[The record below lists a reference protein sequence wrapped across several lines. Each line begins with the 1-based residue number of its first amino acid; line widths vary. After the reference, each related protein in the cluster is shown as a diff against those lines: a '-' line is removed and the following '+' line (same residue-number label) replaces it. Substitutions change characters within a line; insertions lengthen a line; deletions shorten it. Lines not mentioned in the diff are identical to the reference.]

1 MNISDLLLFDLLFRI
16 LLFYSLRI
24 YEGNK
29 IQLINFSCSF
39 ARTKLVYGSVTAL
52 NRYLWMLP
60 TLLFNFVKLRSSPFS
75 FRVRSDPW
83 VVLALSPHLF
93 YFTKSLLYER
103 DEWKNSNTFDSNF
116 ARIRLH
122 SLQLNFRVRIFLF
135 NVPLNKIIFYHS
147 IYIILSIYYS
157 SIWTIWDVEWCRLQ
171 FRRNEIT

>member
-16 LLFYSLRI
+16 LLFYSIRI

-39 ARTKLVYGSVTAL
+39 ARAKLVYGSVTAF
-52 NRYLWMLP
+52 NRYLWMLS

-83 VVLALSPHLF
+83 VVLALSSHLF
-93 YFTKSLLYER
+93 YFTNSLLYGLR
-103 DEWKNSNTFDSNF
+103 IDEWKNSNTFDSNF

-122 SLQLNFRVRIFLF
+122 SLQLSFRVRIFLF
-135 NVPLNKIIFYHS
+135 NVLLNKIIFYHS

-157 SIWTIWDVEWCRLQ
+157 SI
-171 FRRNEIT
+171 